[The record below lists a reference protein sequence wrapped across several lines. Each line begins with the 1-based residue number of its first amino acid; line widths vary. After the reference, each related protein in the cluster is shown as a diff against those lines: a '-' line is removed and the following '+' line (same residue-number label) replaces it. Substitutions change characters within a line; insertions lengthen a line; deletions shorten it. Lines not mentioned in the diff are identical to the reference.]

1 MKKGFLWG
9 AKIVVFILLIS
20 SIYLSYTQSNDPYRF
35 FTGLGSEISIS
46 PNDARFLFSYYKDG
60 NEQVYRSS
68 ISGKDVQQLTT
79 SSETRSHTPRYSSDG
94 KRILFLTKKPGVDEP
109 NVLNVANAD
118 GQSLQKIS
126 DDSLHVT
133 DAVFSTNSQQ
143 IYFIGMPASDLGKL
157 EGTEEGGNNLYAA
170 DVQTG
175 KVKQLT
181 KKDYFVMSDL
191 AIDDEKVYYKIPN
204 DQDYSDE
211 LYEYDIKTKKEQAV
225 TQLKLPGDMYETTFS
240 PTGNQVAY
248 TAVSQESENSSLYE
262 YELFLF
268 DVQSNNTEQLT
279 TLKSSVN
286 SPVFFHKR
294 NKVAFLHDTAWAA
307 QPEEYK
313 LKTIDLKTKEIQE
326 VELAIP
332 KDANNEVLSSLV
344 GYIGNVYTIALLYV
358 VLLSLFT
365 YSFRKDKPYLI
376 PIISLSIAIVGVI
389 ASFVTAAVFD
399 PWAGIG
405 IGTLSISIAAC
416 SIILFLVAFFIKQVT
431 TKRNH
436 SL

>member
-1 MKKGFLWG
+1 MLKKGFLWG
-9 AKIVVFILLIS
+9 AKAVVFALLIS

-46 PNDARFLFSYYKDG
+46 PNDDRLLFSYYTNG
-60 NEQVYRSS
+60 NEQIYSSS

-79 SSETRSHTPRYSSDG
+79 SSETRSHTPRYSNDG
-94 KRILFLTKKPGVDEP
+94 KKFLFLAKKADANEQ
-109 NVLNVANAD
+109 NVLNVTNAD
-118 GQSLQKIS
+118 GQTPQKVS

-133 DAVFSTNSQQ
+133 DAVFSKNNQQ

-157 EGTEEGGNNLYAA
+157 EGTAEGGSNLYVA

-181 KKDYFVMSDL
+181 KKDYFSMGDL
-191 AIDDEKVYYKIPN
+191 AVDDDDVYYTVFN
-204 DQDYSDE
+204 EHEE
-211 LYEYDIKTKKEQAV
+211 LYSYNLKANKEQRV
-225 TQLKLPGDMYETTFS
+225 NYNKLTGDIYETTFTPS
-240 PTGNQVAY
+240 GDQVAY
-248 TAVSQESENSSLYE
+248 TAVSKESENSSLCE

-268 DVQSNNTEQLT
+268 DIQSNKTEQLT

-286 SPVFFHKR
+286 SPVFFHKQ
-294 NKVAFLHDTAWAA
+294 NKVIFLHDTAWAA

-326 VELAIP
+326 VKLSVP
-332 KDANNEVLSSLV
+332 KGTNNSALNKLV
-344 GYIGNVYTIALLYV
+344 GYIGNGYTIGLLYV

-365 YSFRKDKPYLI
+365 YSFHKNKHKPYVI
-376 PIISLSIAIVGVI
+376 PIISLSIAIVGVV

-399 PWAGIG
+399 PWVGIA
-405 IGTLSISIAAC
+405 IGTLSIGIAAC
-416 SIILFLVAFFIKQVT
+416 SIILFLIAFVIKQVT
-431 TKRNH
+431 TTHNH